1 VDFMR
6 RWLAHGPDGSAR
18 PAKAGLT
25 TEQSVGRLGALAM
38 AAARAP
44 CSFGRTGTQLLGR
57 ECQRLD
63 GAPGPGEDD
72 STFGGVHQQRRAA
85 GSFVRL
91 QADLPEKACER
102 VACGLEHLIR
112 PFEGAGLLRPG
123 HGPGYGAAGA
133 ETSAF
138 DHTLPDS
145 HVTGDHVVRI
155 LRVNR
160 ADLFLHTLPG
170 VVDGELDQLRTTL
183 GEVMVNRPA
192 RRPSAPPARREWTC
206 PRGPAPRSA
215 ATPPGS
221 SGL

>member
-1 VDFMR
+1 VTLAFLTASR
-6 RWLAHGPDGSAR
+6 RYDSRGSWKSHGVKASAIPGASARWTSCDGGWHTDLTDGSAR

-91 QADLPEKACER
+91 QADLPE
-102 VACGLEHLIR
+102 
-112 PFEGAGLLRPG
+112 
-123 HGPGYGAAGA
+123 
-133 ETSAF
+133 
-138 DHTLPDS
+138 
-145 HVTGDHVVRI
+145 
-155 LRVNR
+155 
-160 ADLFLHTLPG
+160 
-170 VVDGELDQLRTTL
+170 
-183 GEVMVNRPA
+183 RPA
-192 RRPSAPPARREWTC
+192 SASLVASNTSFARSRVLGSCVPVTAPVTAQPARKPVPSTTRC
-206 PRGPAPRSA
+206 QIPM
-215 ATPPGS
+215 
-221 SGL
+221 